1 LSAAV
6 FRGWLRL
13 MASGAVIK
21 FRFAQSRGRR
31 HAAQASIL
39 PKTPQPKR
47 DAAPLMQERAKPRQK
62 MHASI
67 DALPSRSQAGR
78 LSRADTLKQGA
89 RFIDPARGTE
99 KGNGGSFEMG
109 QHQA

>member
-62 MHASI
+62 STHRPT
-67 DALPSRSQAGR
+67 LSQAGR
-78 LSRADTLKQGA
+78 KPVA
-89 RFIDPARGTE
+89 
-99 KGNGGSFEMG
+99 
-109 QHQA
+109 